1 MSNIM
6 KVILMED
13 VPKLGNKYDV
23 KNVSGG
29 YARNFLL
36 PRKMVQLASDKAVK
50 AIEEL
55 KKQHTQELEVR
66 HDILEKNINSLDGI
80 KVSVEEKANEKGHL
94 FSIIH
99 PGEISKILKTKN
111 HIDIPAKLIEI
122 ETEKP
127 IKAIG
132 EHKIKVKD
140 KEFTLEVL
148 ALKS

>member
-1 MSNIM
+1 M

-13 VPKLGNKYDV
+13 VPKLGHKHDV

-36 PRKMVQLASDKAVK
+36 PRKMAQLASDKAVK
-50 AIEEL
+50 AVETF
-55 KKQHTQELEVR
+55 KKQRAQELEVR
-66 HDILEKNINSLDGI
+66 RDILEKNINSLDGI
-80 KVSVEEKANEKGHL
+80 RMSAEEKANEKGHL

-99 PGEISKILKTKN
+99 PEEISKILKAKN
-111 HIDIPAKLIEI
+111 HIDIPAKLIE
-122 ETEKP
+122 TEKP
-127 IKAIG
+127 IKTIG